1 MSGSSGGRR
10 NRLPTVLL
18 VASALVAGGAAVSA
32 ASTGTPGVRFAAV
45 GRWFADPA
53 GDTVFHVNGM
63 SRTVDARAAVPRLEP
78 GTEVV
83 EGERSSYVIGS
94 EDIRELDKSSLTVT
108 GTTTP
113 PAGERPATVDSAGQP
128 YAVYRAAGKVVR
140 LGRGEP
146 VIEAGGPLG
155 APVVTPDGTLW
166 LHRTAAGLLC
176 HLPPGADRVTCATSV
191 PPGGSGALSVLDG
204 TAVFLDP
211 SDDTLTTLTMD
222 GPGTVTTLGAD
233 LPAGIRVAPTSVQGR
248 TAVLAGGGLLLVD
261 ARGIAGGVALPRGRW
276 AAPMAG
282 RSSVVLLDLQRR
294 RIHTYTPTGRP
305 QRVTPLPPGGGEAQL
320 RQGQDGR
327 VYVEIGQG
335 RQVLVVD
342 DRGGAEAATGGG
354 VRSPA
359 GSSPASRPPSARE
372 TTPGTPP
379 ATAAPSAAAPAD
391 PPAGVPPEAGPPTTQ
406 PGSEVSPPMGAPT
419 VAGPS
424 APAEGVPTGTPPG
437 DPTGTPTGSP
447 SGSPSG
453 TPTGSPSGTPEGPPP
468 LPPSRPGMPP
478 GLAAVARSTDLIL
491 TWDAAPANGT
501 DLTAYEV
508 TWTGPNGETGTRTLG
523 GDARTT
529 AIGGLT
535 RATPYRIGVVARN
548 AAGPGVPA
556 VVEAA
561 LPTRWITVS
570 RGIDTTYKD
579 KCGPPSCA
587 NIRVELYGFEPLTW
601 VQLTPVAS
609 GWGRFNGNGASL
621 QTLADGTLVSKSRF
635 PFSGVGQTVW
645 VDVGDIQ
652 SNRLLWPE
660 RGPQ

>member
-1 MSGSSGGRR
+1 M
-10 NRLPTVLL
+10 VLL
-18 VASALVAGGAAVSA
+18 VASALLAGGAAVSA

-83 EGERSSYVIGS
+83 EGARSSYVIGS

-108 GTTTP
+108 GTTMP
-113 PAGERPATVDSAGQP
+113 PAGERPATIDSAGQP

-140 LGRGEP
+140 LGKSEP

-176 HLPPGADRVTCATSV
+176 HLPPDADRVTCATSV

-248 TAVLAGGGLLLVD
+248 TAVLAGDGLLLVD
-261 ARGIAGGVALPRGRW
+261 ARGIAGGVALPHGRW

-305 QRVTPLPPGGGEAQL
+305 QRVTPLPPGGGGAQL

-327 VYVEIGQG
+327 VYVELGQG

-342 DRGGAEAATGGG
+342 DRGGAEAATGGD

-359 GSSPASRPPSARE
+359 GSSPASRPPGAPG

-379 ATAAPSAAAPAD
+379 ATVAPSAAAPTD
-391 PPAGVPPEAGPPTTQ
+391 RPAGVPPEAGSPTQ
-406 PGSEVSPPMGAPT
+406 PGSEASPPMGPPT
-419 VAGPS
+419 GAGPS
-424 APAEGVPTGTPPG
+424 TPADGVL
-437 DPTGTPTGSP
+437 TGTPTGSP
-447 SGSPSG
+447 
-453 TPTGSPSGTPEGPPP
+453 TGSPEGPPP

-535 RATPYRIGVVARN
+535 RATPYRIGVAARN

-556 VVEAA
+556 MVETT

-570 RGIDTTYKD
+570 RGIDTTYED

-587 NIRVELYGFEPLTW
+587 TIRVELYGFEPLTW

-645 VDVGDIQ
+645 VDVGHIQ
-652 SNRLLWPE
+652 SNRFLWPE